1 MHTRLSQKRN
11 SEVLLMANRNKYEL
25 TPKGKIGLKKQE
37 IIESGNIVDIDDNDI
52 HEIMKEYGYDSYD
65 IKLWGDVELSTP
77 SGEWLIVFKDRF
89 IELLHRSN
97 LATVVWKNY
106 RGHYHVQNVYYDL
119 DYCVKSI
126 KEHDL
131 FKLKGI
137 RTEIK

>member
-1 MHTRLSQKRN
+1 
-11 SEVLLMANRNKYEL
+11 
-25 TPKGKIGLKKQE
+25 
-37 IIESGNIVDIDDNDI
+37 
-52 HEIMKEYGYDSYD
+52 MKEYGYDSYD

-137 RTEIK
+137 CTEIK